1 MGEHL
6 LQSKLPMSKLP
17 SEKEAL
23 WRAQRELRE
32 EAAGNYDTA
41 FEHLDRYGK
50 EYMRLNEG
58 SHAWTTVDKDGSFES
73 FFISFKVRASEAS
86 AKERARK
93 QNTESSGQR
102 LHLGRFGCPFAG
114 SRPRGCAR
122 LAGLCG
128 TPVAQGKPG
137 DCDERSEHKRAR
149 KPKYC

>member
-1 MGEHL
+1 VTTREVRAVVGDIMANADYTMTGVAVGEHL

-102 LHLGRFGCPFAG
+102 LHLGCN
-114 SRPRGCAR
+114 
-122 LAGLCG
+122 
-128 TPVAQGKPG
+128 
-137 DCDERSEHKRAR
+137 
-149 KPKYC
+149 